1 MICKFIHENEHS
13 WDRWLDPLLIVGLH
27 GIFSLRVTVLQEAT
41 GLLNLIK

>member
-1 MICKFIHENEHS
+1 MICKFIYENEHS
-13 WDRWLDPLLIVGLH
+13 WDRWLDPLIVGLH